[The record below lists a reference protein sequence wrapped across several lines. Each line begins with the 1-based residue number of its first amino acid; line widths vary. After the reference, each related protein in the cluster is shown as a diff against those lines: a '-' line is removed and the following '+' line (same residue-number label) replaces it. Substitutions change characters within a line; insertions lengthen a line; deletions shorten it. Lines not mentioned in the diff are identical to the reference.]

1 VTRSGDGRP
10 LDADFVGVLPDDH
23 PSTTPGVATHDPFAE
38 PDERTDPGAPAA
50 PAWNEDGEGTD
61 AGHGPQ
67 IIADDGL
74 GAWERFGVD
83 DGAELDGT
91 AEVDNWG
98 ESLVSVESELVLG
111 VPVVPAPTSVKDASR
126 VEPAHVSPVILAA
139 ARDGREPSAERSGR
153 ARGREASGSARAVSK
168 AGRSSE
174 GGPSASPS
182 PSNVARVPMGADPWV
197 GRFVANRYRIER
209 AIAAGGMGRVYLAT
223 QLPLGRPVAVKVMRG
238 EMAGSRQHFLRRF
251 FLEASACAKLTHPNI
266 ITLHD
271 YGETDDNDVFMAME
285 YLDGRSL
292 DREIKDTAP
301 MAPERALHIAIQ
313 ITRALREAHG
323 KGIIHR
329 DLKPQNVMLV
339 EQGDERDFVKVL
351 DFGLVKML
359 TADETEQELTRA
371 GTLLGSPNYMSPEQ
385 ILGGMLDHRSDIYS
399 LGVVLFKMLTGMN
412 PYARD
417 ADTDVI
423 YKHVYHP
430 IPTIASTGV
439 SVTDALDGLVQK
451 CLAKKADDRFSD
463 CKELVLA
470 LKEAR
475 RDSLGQGGKRRRRAE
490 APAPVEPEA
499 PVVVILGP
507 EESPSASPS
516 AAPEAT
522 ELPTT
527 FAVAEDLGPARAS
540 APPRPSASPARHRV
554 ARPFRLDDVAST
566 PVYLRARGGGAI
578 GPFAREE
585 LDLLYCARVVDDDTP
600 VSVDGASFGP
610 IADEAALR
618 TRVAAFRDA
627 VTAGQR
633 PWERAEVEP
642 LRSPLDALARCA
654 AGKAT
659 GVLVAERV
667 EGELRLHYVDGK
679 IIEVASTAPAL
690 GLASFLVDKGVVARA
705 ELDDRLPVPP
715 ARSGDLGDALIAHGL
730 LAPHVLMERM
740 VEWARHVVG
749 RVFACDVAELR
760 FEPGVPPQAQIPL
773 ALDRWAVLTEVVRG
787 HVDRDVVERAM
798 RAVESRTV
806 MPGQVEGLGVDVLKL
821 QPKELRIVRGID
833 GTKTLIE
840 LVGAQ
845 ATTKE
850 QREALLRL
858 LYLML
863 GLGLLT
869 LGEDAMA
876 SKDRAEAQRI
886 LDVLDKLRGKTPFE
900 VLNAKESASDEDLRA
915 RFMDLAK
922 QYHTDAARPGA
933 APELLDAMRAIFA
946 FVQETYATIESNEKR
961 EKYRQIRALGYT
973 GREPEE
979 EVVRRV
985 LEAEIGFKKA
995 KTLVRLNKF
1004 DEALG
1009 EMRDAVAK
1017 KPKDVELR
1025 IHLRYYEFLATA
1037 LNRAA
1042 EAERCLAEVVAMMK
1056 GDNAEL
1062 ISGLLIQAKLLK
1074 VLHREDAAIKVF
1086 RRVLKQDPKN
1096 HEAESEVRLLTMREE
1111 RKAKDKRSI
1120 LGAIGGAISGK
1131 DKG

>member
-1 VTRSGDGRP
+1 MTRSGDRRP
-10 LDADFVGVLPDDH
+10 LDADLAGALRDDH
-23 PSTTPGVATHDPFAE
+23 PGTTPGVAAFDPLADG
-38 PDERTDPGAPAA
+38 DERTDPGAPTTS
-50 PAWNEDGEGTD
+50 AWSDDGEGTD
-61 AGHGPQ
+61 AGQGPS
-67 IIADDGL
+67 IIADDGQ
-74 GAWERFGVD
+74 GAWERFGAED
-83 DGAELDGT
+83 APDGDGT
-91 AEVDNWG
+91 AGAERSG
-98 ESLVSVESELVLG
+98 ESLVSVEPVLVLG
-111 VPVVPAPTSVKDASR
+111 VPVVPAPTAAREASR
-126 VEPAHVSPVILAA
+126 VEPALVSPVILAA
-139 ARDGREPSAERSGR
+139 ARDGPDPSAE
-153 ARGREASGSARAVSK
+153 GSARARSREASASARAQAK
-168 AGRSSE
+168 AARSSD

-182 PSNVARVPMGADPWV
+182 PGGAARLSAGADPWI
-197 GRFVANRYRIER
+197 GRFVANRYHIER
-209 AIAAGGMGRVYLAT
+209 AIAAGGMGRVYLAM
-223 QLPLGRPVAVKVMRG
+223 QMPLGRPVAVKVMRG
-238 EMAGSRQHFLRRF
+238 EMAGSRQHFLKRF

-385 ILGGMLDHRSDIYS
+385 ILGGTLDHRSDIYS
-399 LGVVLFKMLTGMN
+399 LGVVLFKMLTGKN

-430 IPTIASTGV
+430 IPTLASTGV
-439 SVTDALDGLVQK
+439 AATDVIEGLVRR
-451 CLAKKADDRFSD
+451 CLAKKADERFAD

-470 LKEAR
+470 LKDAR
-475 RDSLGQGGKRRRRAE
+475 RDALGQGGKRRRRAE

-507 EESPSASPS
+507 EEASPPPSAS
-516 AAPEAT
+516 AAPEAV
-522 ELPTT
+522 EAPTA
-527 FAVAEDLGPARAS
+527 FAVAGDLGPARTS
-540 APPRPSASPARHRV
+540 APPRPSASPARRRV

-566 PVYLRARGGGAI
+566 PVYLRDRDGGSI
-578 GPFAREE
+578 GPVTREE
-585 LDLLYCARVVDDDTP
+585 LELLYYARVVDDDTP
-600 VSVDGASFGP
+600 VSSDGASFVAL
-610 IADEAALR
+610 ADEAALR

-633 PWERAEVEP
+633 PWERPEVEP

-654 AGKAT
+654 ASKAT
-659 GVLVAERV
+659 GVLVAERAD
-667 EGELRLHYVDGK
+667 GELRLHYLDGK
-679 IIEVASTAPAL
+679 IIEVDSTAPAL
-690 GLASFLVDKGVVARA
+690 GLASFLVDKGVVSRA
-705 ELDDRLPVPP
+705 KLEEQLPIPP
-715 ARSGDLGDALIAHGL
+715 ARSGDLGDALIAQGML
-730 LAPHVLMERM
+730 PPHVLMERM
-740 VEWARHVVG
+740 VDWARLVVG
-749 RVFACDVAELR
+749 RALACDPAELH
-760 FEPGVPPQAQIPL
+760 FEPGVPPPAQIPL
-773 ALDRWAVLTEVVRG
+773 AFDRWAVLTEVVRTT
-787 HVDRDVVERAM
+787 VERDVVERAM
-798 RAVESRTV
+798 RAVESRAV
-806 MPGQVEGLGVDVLKL
+806 MPGQVEGLSVDALKL
-821 QPKELRIVRGID
+821 QPKELRILRGID
-833 GTKTLIE
+833 GTKTLAE
-840 LVGAQ
+840 LVEAQ

-858 LYLML
+858 LHLLL
-863 GLGLLT
+863 GLGFLV

-876 SKDRAEAQRI
+876 TKDRAEAQR
-886 LDVLDKLRGKTPFE
+886 LLGVLDKLRGKTPFE
-900 VLNAKESASDEDLRA
+900 VLNAKDSASDEDLRG

-933 APELLDAMRAIFA
+933 APELLDAMRAIFT

-973 GREPEE
+973 GRESEE

-1009 EMRDAVAK
+1009 ELRDAVAK

-1042 EAERCLAEVVAMMK
+1042 EAERCLAEIVGMMK

-1062 ISGLLIQAKLLK
+1062 ISGLLILK
-1074 VLHREDAAIKVF
+1074 VLQREEAAIKVF

-1120 LGAIGGAISGK
+1120 LGTIGGAISGK